1 MMVQAFCFH
10 ITESMRQRMSS
21 VSFEVN
27 IKEKS
32 YEILKEQS
40 SSMYRLVLKILMFS
54 VILIIE

>member
-1 MMVQAFCFH
+1 MIVQAFCFH
-10 ITESMRQRMSS
+10 ITESMRQMMSS

-32 YEILKEQS
+32 CEILKEQS